1 MPTCGRPHGRNT
13 CLTTSPEDPEQLREC
28 ALQLAA
34 GELPAGWDIVPG
46 SSSARVAVNN
56 GLKVYYKEFPACSP
70 LGYLLALHRGSRAT
84 RARLGNGALL
94 YAGIEAPASLA
105 WGKLPGGREYLFTRA
120 AAGQDVARWLTTTL
134 VNRTGEALAKRRQ
147 LLEALGIFIGRVHAT
162 GFIPGELKPGDVKAD
177 LLENRFQFALINNER
192 TVKKLPPPGRMLL
205 KNLMQL
211 NLLPPSAL
219 SRTDRMRFF
228 IGWRR
233 QLRELSSMEA
243 KVVAAEAYHWAMRV
257 MYERGQ
263 L

>member
-1 MPTCGRPHGRNT
+1 
-13 CLTTSPEDPEQLREC
+13 LSTSPEDPEQLHEC
-28 ALQLAA
+28 ALRLAA

-46 SSSARVAVNN
+46 SSSSRVAVNT

-70 LGYLLALHRGSRAT
+70 LEWLIALQRGSRAT
-84 RARLGNGALL
+84 RARLGNAALL

-120 AAGQDVARWLTTTL
+120 VAGQDVARWLTTTL
-134 VNRTGEALAKRRQ
+134 VDRTGEALATRRQ
-147 LLEALGIFIGRVHAT
+147 LLEALGIFVGRVHAT
-162 GFIPGELKPGDVKAD
+162 GFVPGQLKACDVQAH
-177 LLENRFQFALINNER
+177 LLDNRFQFALVNNER

-228 IGWRR
+228 VGWRR
-233 QLRELSSMEA
+233 QLRELSPIEA
-243 KVVAAEAYHWAMRV
+243 KVVAAEAYRWAMQV
-257 MYERGQ
+257 MHERRQ